1 MVKQTGPKF
10 RLAWIPVRLAKAYSQ
25 SSDSRSL
32 GEDRIV
38 ESGFE

>member
-1 MVKQTGPKF
+1 MAKQTEPEF
-10 RLAWIPVRLAKAYSQ
+10 RLAWIPVWLDKAYSQ
-25 SSDSRSL
+25 SSDSGSP